1 MSFVRC
7 SLLVLAAVVA
17 LPAMGQGAT
26 ASRPFSD
33 RSLWNARPTRFTLGT
48 IEVPKSD
55 YYPIVAEGA
64 YSVRVFV
71 ARQTDPAMTVLG
83 APDKPGIWIADAE
96 RLDPQIVIPHWP
108 ADVLPATGGDGHA
121 DIVDVAS
128 NRIHSFYQ
136 LKFVDGRWRAT
147 QYTWSPLDGRGW
159 GEPGHYFQGSRATGV
174 PPTAGLIRSFEVND
188 GQPEYQH
195 TLAMS
200 MASNGLSADPAY
212 VYPATSADINAAT
225 SNHGAFPEGT
235 LMMLPAD
242 FDLASIK
249 DAKLLKVA
257 RTLQKRGAYVV
268 DANGGTPFA
277 IYVEIGSNFSL
288 MPPGKWDGEVAAE
301 LDRMRAGLRAVSS
314 VSEWVDARGV
324 PFVPERHLN
333 LLSMRG
339 PWAVSGGGTAGVYA
353 TWQQAVVFPDD
364 GQPVTQVNASGRS
377 MQNVPWAAPQPG
389 ETLRL
394 KVVGTDGATMRFT
407 LVDGAAKAAYDSG
420 VLKVGQTVNFK
431 WPAAGLK
438 PVVTVATGPRGGGTI
453 GATLVSLDHKP

>member
-1 MSFVRC
+1 MRIVRC
-7 SLLVLAAVVA
+7 CLLVLAGLASVPA
-17 LPAMGQGAT
+17 LGQGAT

-33 RSLWNARPTRFTLGT
+33 RSFWNARPTKFELGT
-48 IEVPKSD
+48 TEVPKSD

-71 ARQTDPAMTVLG
+71 AKESDPAMAVQG
-83 APDKPGIWIADAE
+83 APDKPGIWNADAE

-121 DIVDVAS
+121 DIVDAAS

-136 LKFVDGRWRAT
+136 LKFVDGKWRAT
-147 QYTWSPLDGRGW
+147 QYTWSPLDGSGW

-174 PPTAGLIRSFEVND
+174 VPTAGLIRSFEVND
-188 GQPEYQH
+188 GQPDYQH

-225 SNHGAFPEGT
+225 ANHGAFPEGT

-242 FDLASIK
+242 FDLAAIK

-257 RTLQKRGAYVV
+257 KSLQKRGAYVV

-277 IYVEIGSNFSL
+277 IYVEIGSNYSL

-301 LDRMRAGLRAVSS
+301 LDRLRAGLRAVTA
-314 VSEWVDARGV
+314 VSEWVDAKGAR
-324 PFVPERHLN
+324 FTPERNLN

-339 PWAVSGGGTAGVYA
+339 PWAVTGAGTAGA
-353 TWQQAVVFPDD
+353 FDTWQQAVVFPAN
-364 GQPVTQVNASGRS
+364 GQAVTQVNASGRN
-377 MQNVPWAAPQPG
+377 MQNVPWATPKPG

-394 KVVGTDGATMRFT
+394 KVTGSDGTTMRFT
-407 LVDGAAKAAYDSG
+407 LVDAGARTVYDSG
-420 VLKVGQTVNFK
+420 ILKAGQGVNIK

-438 PVVTVATGPRGGGTI
+438 SVVTVATGPRGGGTV
-453 GATLVSLDHKP
+453 GATLVSMDHKP